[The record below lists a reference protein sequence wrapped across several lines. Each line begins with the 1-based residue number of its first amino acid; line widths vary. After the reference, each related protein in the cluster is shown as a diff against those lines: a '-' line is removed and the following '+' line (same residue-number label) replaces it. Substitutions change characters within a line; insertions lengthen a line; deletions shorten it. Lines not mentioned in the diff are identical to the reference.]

1 MRKQILLLSMVI
13 ACPSFMFGQRS
24 ITDSIFT
31 VGNVEITAKKKQAT
45 PLREQPVQLLNMDVP
60 LKFLPITVTR
70 LDSKTLERKHIL
82 NMEDAVRFLPGV
94 TLSSNQLCAFQR
106 YSIRGTSDA
115 VFAIDG
121 IRDERTLLNTM
132 PFGDLTSVESI
143 EVIKGPASILSG
155 HSVMGGVINIITKKA
170 SADFSAN
177 ASISYGSWN
186 QKEATV
192 GFGGKLIGPVNYRA
206 NIHYGTGDG
215 YRDVNAD
222 RFSGLFALGAEIG
235 KGYFEGNISFNDD
248 HYTTEIGAA
257 PTMPGDVFVAETN
270 KLFAENGTQNPLADY
285 HTVYND
291 FANNKMRR
299 RNMDVRLQYT
309 QPLTDWMKARE
320 TFYYGHSN
328 LDYSCVE
335 NMKYRTSTDPIYD
348 WYYIG
353 KNDQKTYIELDSLQS
368 GSPLCFNPDNYS
380 FTNVVELTGKLQ
392 TGFLTNNYTLG
403 WDYTYFNYTQYNGYG
418 KGDVWGPGVNQMLP
432 VVDPHIVRNWWD
444 SKVSAANISHY
455 ITHGLYLHDVFE
467 INDQWKGMLGGR
479 LDFYNYKNAT
489 ATIDDGRQHYEKENR
504 TDWKKVT
511 TSAFTYRGGIVY
523 LPIPEVSIYASAAS
537 YFKPNKTFYD
547 ASKLYMGADG
557 KFFNPDEVG
566 GEVFRPERGNQYE
579 LGARYELNQLLEV
592 NASVYY
598 IRKHNVVNTIG
609 KMSVQEEGSIVDK
622 DVRAQIGRADSKGF
636 DIDLTLRPV
645 STLQIVGGCG
655 WSDYRLMD
663 SYLKKIDTNAEW
675 FNFSETTNVRATGVP
690 RVTFYTYADYTIPK
704 GVLKDLSFHLSGTFT
719 DRIYQN
725 IANNTY
731 FPSCYIVDAGIYYT
745 IKKSINLAV
754 NVNNLFNKEY
764 FVKSTVLG
772 KPCNFMA
779 TISYNF
785 R

>member
-94 TLSSNQLCAFQR
+94 TLSSNQLGAFQR

-132 PFGDLTSVESI
+132 PFGDLSFVESI

-257 PTMPGDVFVAETN
+257 PTMPGDIFYASDD
-270 KLFAENGTQNPLADY
+270 KLYLPSGALHPTADP

-291 FANNKMRR
+291 FANNKMHR
-299 RNMDVRLQYT
+299 RNMDVRMQYT
-309 QPLTDWMKARE
+309 QPLTDWMKFRE
-320 TFYYGHSN
+320 TLSYGHSN
-328 LDYSCVE
+328 LDYCCVE
-335 NMKYRTSTDPIYD
+335 GMSYVSSSDPIYD
-348 WYYIG
+348 LYYFDRKG
-353 KNDQKTYIELDSLQS
+353 KKTYVNLDSLRS
-368 GSPLCFNPDNYS
+368 GDPLCFNPDNYS
-380 FTNVVELTGKLQ
+380 ITNTTELTGKIE
-392 TGFLTNNYTLG
+392 TGFITNNYTLG
-403 WDYTYFNYTQYNGYG
+403 WNYTYFDYTNYTGYNSD
-418 KGDVWGPGVNQMLP
+418 DVWGPGKNQILP
-432 VVDPHIVRNWWD
+432 VDNPHIVRDWWD
-444 SKVSAANISHY
+444 SKVSKASIAKY
-455 ITHGLYLHDVFE
+455 ITNGIYLHDVFE
-467 INDQWKGMLGGR
+467 INDHWKGMLGGR
-479 LDFYNYKNAT
+479 LDIYKYKSAS
-489 ATIDDGRQHYEKENR
+489 ALIDDGRQHYEKENR
-504 TDWKKVT
+504 TDWNKVST
-511 TSAFTYRGGIVY
+511 AAFTYRGGIVY
-523 LPIPEVSIYASAAS
+523 LPIPAVSIYASAAS

-547 ASKLYMGADG
+547 KNILYMGADG
-557 KFFNPDEVG
+557 KLFNPDETG
-566 GEVFRPERGNQYE
+566 GEVFKPERGNQYE
-579 LGARYELNQLLEV
+579 VGARYELNQLLEV
-592 NASVYY
+592 NASIYY
-598 IRKHNVVNTIG
+598 IRKHNVVKTIG
-609 KMSVQEEGSIVDK
+609 KMSTEENGAAVDK
-622 DVRAQIGRADSKGF
+622 NVQAQVGRADTKGF

-645 STLQIVGGCG
+645 SNLQIVGGCG
-655 WSDYRLMD
+655 WSDYRLM
-663 SYLKKIDTNAEW
+663 SSFLKNIDTNADW
-675 FNFSETTNVRATGVP
+675 FNFSETTGQRSTGVP

-704 GVLKDLSFHLSGTFT
+704 GALKDLSFHLSGTFT

-725 IANNTY
+725 IADNSY
-731 FPSCYIVDAGIYYT
+731 IPSCYIVDAGIYYT

>member
-1 MRKQILLLSMVI
+1 MRKQILLLSLVI
-13 ACPSFMFGQRS
+13 ACPAIMFGQKS
-24 ITDSIFT
+24 ITDT
-31 VGNVEITAKKKQAT
+31 VYTVSNVDIIGKKKNPEA
-45 PLREQPVQLLNMDVP
+45 LREQPVQLLNMDVP

-70 LDSKTLERKHIL
+70 LDAKTLERKHIV

-94 TLSSNQLCAFQR
+94 TMSSNQLGAFQR
-106 YSIRGTSDA
+106 YSVRGSSDA
-115 VFAIDG
+115 VFAYNG
-121 IRDERTLLNTM
+121 IRDERTLVNTV
-132 PFGDLTSVESI
+132 PFGDLSAVESI

-170 SADFSAN
+170 TAEFSAN
-177 ASISYGSWN
+177 ASISYGSWD

-206 NIHYGTGDG
+206 NVHYGTGDG

-235 KGYFEGNISFNDD
+235 TGYFEGNISFNDD
-248 HYTTEIGAA
+248 HYTTEIGGA
-257 PTMPGDVFVAETN
+257 PVMPGDMYVTGTD
-270 KLFAENGTQNPLADY
+270 KPFASSGALNPLADY

-291 FANNKMRR
+291 LANNKMHR

-309 QPLTDWMKARE
+309 QPITDWMKIRE

-335 NMKYRTSTDPIYD
+335 NMRYRTSSEPIYD
-348 WYYIG
+348 WYYIR
-353 KNDQKTYIELDSLQS
+353 NDKKTYVELDSLQS
-368 GSPLCFNPDNYS
+368 GTPLCFNPDNYS
-380 FTNVVELTGKLQ
+380 ITNVAELTGKLE

-403 WDYTYFNYTQYNGYG
+403 WDYTYFNYTQYNGYASD
-418 KGDVWGPGVNQMLP
+418 DVWGPGLNQMLP
-432 VVDPHIVRNWWD
+432 VVNPHIVRNWWD

-455 ITHGLYLHDVFE
+455 ITHGIYLHDVFE
-467 INDQWKGMLGGR
+467 INDHWKGMLGGR

-489 ATIDDGRQHYEKENR
+489 ATIDDGRQHYKEENR
-504 TDWKKVT
+504 SDWKEVS

-537 YFKPNKTFYD
+537 YFKPNKTFY
-547 ASKLYMGADG
+547 STNVVYMGADG
-557 KFFNPDEVG
+557 KIFDPDATG

-579 LGARYELNQLLEV
+579 VGVRYELNRLLEV
-592 NASVYY
+592 NASAYY
-598 IRKHNVVNTIG
+598 IRKHNVVNKIG
-609 KMSVQEEGSIVDK
+609 TMSVEENGSVIDK
-622 DVRAQIGRADSKGF
+622 DVRAQVGRADSKGF
-636 DIDLTLRPV
+636 DVDLTMRPI
-645 STLQIVGGCG
+645 SNLQIVGGCG
-655 WSDYRLMD
+655 WADYRLMK
-663 SYLKKIDTNAEW
+663 SYLKNINQHAEW
-675 FNFSETTNVRATGVP
+675 FNFSETTGNRSTGVP

-731 FPSCYIVDAGIYYT
+731 LPSCYIVDAGVYYK
-745 IKKSINLAV
+745 IKNSISLAV

-764 FVKSTVLG
+764 FIKNTLLG